1 MIAAGTTWSIPMAK
15 SYGPHD
21 LESHTEKEK
30 TLTQTIPDAQDAASV
45 TSRRTVLQTTA
56 WAAPIIALTAATPAF
71 AASPPRVFAIE
82 STFGIGWYPTTQGQ
96 TTNGALQFDAKAPGQ
111 YLRVTGTQAGDV
123 LSNIYVDVL
132 ISSGWPA
139 PTFTPIPGSNMA
151 WSTLANTGTTLVV
164 SGVTYRVYRTTYTG
178 TVTAT
183 APTTN
188 IPVDFYFR
196 SSGPYYANQTGQTR
210 RYVTVNSTPVSLIR
224 TPAAINNTNVT
235 TYPTP

>member
-1 MIAAGTTWSIPMAK
+1 MIAAGTSWAIPMAQ
-15 SYGPHD
+15 SDDPRD

-30 TLTQTIPDAQDAASV
+30 TLTQIIPDAHDASSV

-56 WAAPIIALTAATPAF
+56 WAAPIIALTASTPAF
-71 AASPPRVFAIE
+71 AASPARVFAIE
-82 STFGIGWYPTTQGQ
+82 SAFGIGWYPTTQGQ
-96 TTNGALQFDAKAPGQ
+96 TTSGALQYDAKAPGQ

-132 ISSGWPA
+132 ISTGWPA
-139 PTFTPIPGSNMA
+139 PTFTPIPGSNTA

-164 SGVTYRVYRTTYTG
+164 SGVTYRVYRTAYTG

-183 APTTN
+183 GTTTN
-188 IPVDFYFR
+188 IPVDFFFR

-210 RYVTVNSTPVSLIR
+210 RYVTVNSTPVSLVR
-224 TPAAINNTNVT
+224 NPAAINNTNVT